1 MKFLVV
7 DDSRIARLRLCDY
20 IKELG
25 YEVVGEACDGIEAIE
40 KYKELLPDMIT
51 IDLEMPNMKGIEAS
65 KEILKLNPNINII
78 LVTSIIDKKEVIN
91 GLKIGI
97 KKVIQKPFTFEH
109 FETKVNELKEGAFAN
124 EYK

>member
-7 DDSRIARLRLCDY
+7 DDSKIARTRICDY
-20 IKELG
+20 VSKLG
-25 YEVVGEACDGIEAIE
+25 YEVIGEACDGIEAIS
-40 KYKELLPDMIT
+40 KYKELLPNIIT

-91 GLKIGI
+91 ALKIGV
-97 KKVIQKPFTFEH
+97 KKVIQKPFTLESFAQ
-109 FETKVNELKEGAFAN
+109 KVNELKTGASL
-124 EYK
+124 